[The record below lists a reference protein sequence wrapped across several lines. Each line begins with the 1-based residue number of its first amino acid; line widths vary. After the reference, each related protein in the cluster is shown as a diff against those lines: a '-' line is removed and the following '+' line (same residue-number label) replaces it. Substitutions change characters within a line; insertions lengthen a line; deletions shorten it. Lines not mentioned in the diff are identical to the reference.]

1 MDSKTSE
8 LETGAIPAL
17 LLKMAVPIIIAGLV
31 NSLYQLIDAYFVTHY
46 VGPIA
51 MSGIAITMPLF
62 LFVTAVVAMISSGGA
77 SFLSRYL
84 GAKDHDH
91 ANKMLGAIV
100 TTGFVTSSTLAI
112 LFAVFLDDIFALIG
126 MTPNVEPYALEYTLP
141 YLFVIPVFQLLHN
154 LLEFFRVEGRTQVLS
169 ILVIISTVLNIAL
182 DAVFIVGLEMGVTG
196 AIYATIASVAITLVL
211 ALINYIRSDMVLS
224 LQWKNLLPAGSDVF
238 NIFKL
243 GLPTFM
249 GAVSATLAIGVIN
262 ITITTYA
269 ADAADFML
277 GAFGVVYRVLM
288 FVSAPIM
295 GIAVALQTV
304 SGFNYGAKR
313 FARVKSALLMACVFG
328 TIASAIL
335 ATPVIISPEVV
346 YAWFSEDPE
355 LIKHASAISVFVF
368 LGFLTKGI
376 SSLAAPFFQAL
387 GNSRTS
393 FILSLLQGFIVLVP
407 TVILFSWLYGI
418 DGVSI
423 AILIADVVFLLISLV
438 FLIKQWV
445 TMGTLVD
452 EPENTVADSTSDV
465 VEPVSSEATEPV
477 EPPHGEV
484 AVAKATAD

>member
-8 LETGAIPAL
+8 LETGAIPTL
-17 LLKMAVPIIIAGLV
+17 ILKMAVPIIIAGLV

-46 VGPIA
+46 VGTVA

-84 GAKDHDH
+84 GAKEHDS

-100 TTGFVTSSTLAI
+100 TTGFVTSSTMALM
-112 LFAVFLDDIFALIG
+112 FWVFLDDIFSAIG
-126 MTPNVEPYALEYTLP
+126 VTPNIEPYAVEYTLP

-154 LLEFFRVEGRTQVLS
+154 LLEFFRVEGRTQILS
-169 ILVIISTVLNIAL
+169 VMVIISTILNIAL

-196 AIYATIASVAITLVL
+196 AIYATILSVLITLVL
-211 ALINYIRSDMVLS
+211 ALVSYIRSDMVLK
-224 LQWKNLLPAGSDVF
+224 LQWRNLLPSGSDVL

-262 ITITTYA
+262 LTITTYA
-269 ADAADFML
+269 AEAADFMV

-295 GIAVALQTV
+295 GIAIALQTV
-304 SGFNYGAKR
+304 SGYNYGAKL
-313 FARVKSALLMACVFG
+313 FDRVRSALLMACVFG
-328 TIASAIL
+328 TIATVIL
-335 ATPVIISPEVV
+335 AAPVILTPETV
-346 YAWFSEDPE
+346 YGWFSDEPE

-376 SSLAAPFFQAL
+376 SALAAPFFQAL

-393 FILSLLQGFIVLVP
+393 FVLSLLQGFIVLVP
-407 TVILFSWLYGI
+407 TVILFSYLYGI

-423 AILIADVVFLLISLV
+423 AILIADVVFLLIALV
-438 FLIKQWV
+438 FLIRQWIV
-445 TMGTLVD
+445 MGK
-452 EPENTVADSTSDV
+452 E
-465 VEPVSSEATEPV
+465 VEPTSEPLE
-477 EPPHGEV
+477 E
-484 AVAKATAD
+484 AVNSLGK

>member
-46 VGPIA
+46 VGPVA

-84 GAKDHDH
+84 GAKEHER
-91 ANKMLGAIV
+91 ANRMLGAIV
-100 TTGFVTSSTLAI
+100 TTGVITSSTLAVI
-112 LFAVFLDDIFALIG
+112 FGVFLDDIFSVIG
-126 MTPNVEPYALEYTLP
+126 VTENIEPYALEYTIP

-154 LLEFFRVEGRTQVLS
+154 LLEFFRVEGRTQILS
-169 ILVIISTVLNIAL
+169 VMVIISTILNISL

-196 AIYATIASVAITLVL
+196 AIYATIAAVAITLIL
-211 ALINYIRSDMVLS
+211 ALISYIRSDMVLR
-224 LQWKNLLPAGSDVF
+224 LQWKNLLPGGADVF

-269 ADAADFML
+269 ADAADFMV

-288 FVSAPIM
+288 FVSAPVM
-295 GIAVALQTV
+295 GIAIALQTV
-304 SGFNYGAKR
+304 SGYNFGAKL
-313 FARVKSALLMACVFG
+313 FDRVKSALLMACVFG
-328 TIASAIL
+328 TIATFIL
-335 ATPVIISPEVV
+335 AMPVILAPEVV
-346 YAWFSEDPE
+346 YAWFSDEPE

-368 LGFLTKGI
+368 MGFLTKGI

-407 TVILFSWLYGI
+407 TVLLFSWLYGI

-423 AILIADVVFLLISLV
+423 AILIADVLFLLISLV
-438 FLIKQWV
+438 FLIRQWV
-445 TMGTLVD
+445 AMGKTEVLPPGTTD
-452 EPENTVADSTSDV
+452 ES
-465 VEPVSSEATEPV
+465 EPV
-477 EPPHGEV
+477 EP
-484 AVAKATAD
+484 AASQ